1 MVQIRLYGRLRRHAH
16 DQGAG
21 GRDPIEAE
29 PEIGETLGSLLVRLQ
44 IPLDEIHHVFL
55 NNKLLATHNSM
66 ATWAD
71 YQRLRAV
78 AQVGEADQRVR
89 ADPHDWDLSVP
100 IESGDRVGLFGRD
113 MAVLVV

>member
-71 YQRLRAV
+71 YQR
-78 AQVGEADQRVR
+78 VR